1 MEGKMTHKTV
11 LSSLITV
18 LMASQIQAADFSNT
32 YYFGDSLTDS
42 GSFLPLLQMV
52 DPTYTGAAKFTTN
65 PGPVWSELLAG
76 QYGVTLS
83 PANQGGTNYAEGG
96 ARISGTPGIGA
107 APASGATPIT
117 TQVQNYLSANG
128 GVADPNALYTLWGGA
143 NDIFWI
149 AGGGVL
155 PADITSYITTTTGEQ
170 VQALAALKAA
180 GARYLLVPTLP
191 DIGATPFGVSQGAA
205 GAASLTALS
214 EGYNSVLL
222 ATLQASGIE
231 VIPVDMFTLLNE
243 VSAQP
248 GLYGFANVTTPAC
261 GATASLLCVEG
272 TGGYASGTDQTFL
285 YADGVHPTSGGHQII
300 SDYVQSILTA
310 PAFAEGIGRAVHYQ
324 QLALMDAI
332 DERLAQSFL
341 QAEDSTDLWVIGEG
355 GTGNAEL
362 EGSRASVGAGITQ
375 RNADHSF
382 GFGFHVSR
390 DDVDLSGGSVETQ
403 ARSFSLYS
411 GWQRSQ
417 WQWQTSIVVTKG
429 DYDTRRKVDLGPAT
443 RTVKGSTEGTQIS
456 MQLGVNYL
464 FGSDSLSHGPIARLG
479 YQLQDLSGFTE
490 ESSTGSATAMKYD
503 SQTRNQFTGSLGW
516 QLQSTQGRWQPFAA
530 AVWTQSFGNDPDPVS
545 VALANMPNNRFSLPS
560 VSEDDSY
567 GQITLGIN
575 GQISQQTSLSGRVVQ
590 MVANDDSEDTRLSL
604 ALNFSF

>member
-1 MEGKMTHKTV
+1 MTHRTV

-42 GSFLPLLQMV
+42 GSFLPFLQTL
-52 DPTYTGAAKFTTN
+52 DPTYSGAGKFTTN
-65 PGPVWSELLAG
+65 PGPVWSDLLASE
-76 QYGVTLS
+76 YGVTLS

-96 ARISGTPGIGA
+96 ARISGTPGVGS

-117 TQVQNYLSANG
+117 TQVQNYLTASG

-155 PADITSYITTTTGEQ
+155 PADITSYITTTTREQ
-170 VQALAALKAA
+170 VQAIAALKAA
-180 GARYLLVPTLP
+180 GARYVLVPTLP

-205 GAASLTALS
+205 GAASLSALS
-214 EGYNSVLL
+214 AGYNNALL
-222 ATLQASGIE
+222 ATLQAGGVE
-231 VIPVDMFTLLNE
+231 VIPVDMFTLLKE

-248 GLYGFANVTTPAC
+248 AMYGFTNVTTPAC
-261 GATASLLCVEG
+261 GATSSLLCVEG
-272 TGGYASGTDQTFL
+272 AGYAAGADQTFL
-285 YADGVHPTSGGHQII
+285 YADSVHPTSGGHQII
-300 SDYVQSILTA
+300 SDYVQSVLTA
-310 PAFAEGIGRAVHYQ
+310 PAFAEGIGRAVRYQ
-324 QLALMDAI
+324 QLALI
-332 DERLAQSFL
+332 DSIDGRLAQSFL
-341 QAEDSTDLWVIGEG
+341 QAQDSTDLWIIGEG
-355 GTGNAEL
+355 GTGHAEL

-375 RNADHSF
+375 RNTDHSF

-417 WQWQTSIVVTKG
+417 WQWQSSIVVTKG
-429 DYDTRRKVDLGPAT
+429 DYDTRRKVHLGPAT
-443 RTVKGSTEGTQIS
+443 RTVKGSTDGTQIS
-456 MQLGVNYL
+456 LQLGVNYL
-464 FGSDSLSHGPIARLG
+464 FNRDSLNHGPIARLG

-490 ESSTGSATAMKYD
+490 ERSTGSATAMKYD

-516 QLQSTQGRWQPFAA
+516 QLQSTQGRWQPFAT
-530 AVWTQSFGNDPDPVS
+530 AVWTRSFGSDPDPVS
-545 VALANMPNNRFSLPS
+545 VALASLPNNRLSLPS
-560 VSEDDSY
+560 ASEDDSY

-575 GQISQQTSLSGRVVQ
+575 GQISEHTSLNGRLVQ